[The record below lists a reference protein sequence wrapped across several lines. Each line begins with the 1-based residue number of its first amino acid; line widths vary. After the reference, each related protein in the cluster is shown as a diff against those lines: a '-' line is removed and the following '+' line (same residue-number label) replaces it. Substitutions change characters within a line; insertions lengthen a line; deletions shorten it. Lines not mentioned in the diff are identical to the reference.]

1 MSEILKQVKNYS
13 PKKVDDLVKPRTE
26 SWDERIGRFHHE
38 IDGGP
43 KPDHYGNKK
52 IITMEKR
59 AELNEKVQRPK
70 KFQNDDPSTYPMNQ
84 KKTMGTWEIMMELAK
99 NPKTKDDRIQ
109 AKEVRQ
115 TIYKHWNN
123 PKARKTLGE
132 DELKLIGK
140 HKSQR
145 IPQVDYKYTVA
156 PPVVAPREPEIPLED
171 RIRIGA
177 ERKHQQKLKEITDKF
192 GSGGVMRIIKDYI

>member
-1 MSEILKQVKNYS
+1 
-13 PKKVDDLVKPRTE
+13 
-26 SWDERIGRFHHE
+26 
-38 IDGGP
+38 
-43 KPDHYGNKK
+43 
-52 IITMEKR
+52 
-59 AELNEKVQRPK
+59 
-70 KFQNDDPSTYPMNQ
+70 
-84 KKTMGTWEIMMELAK
+84 MELAK